1 MDGQDRRRYFRI
13 NDWVGLSYRSL
24 DGDLHSMSS
33 DGDNVQISS
42 AQVVETIDRELAA
55 ALNILS
61 QGNPAAANVIGL
73 LNKKLDFIAAE
84 LELDYLGGGL
94 IKHEQTQVNI
104 SACGMAFECDEQF
117 DAGQMLELKLLLK
130 PVNATLKLKG
140 CVNACNRV
148 AADSGKPYLLRL
160 DFVSTDTHV
169 REELIQHIVRR
180 QSMQLSERR
189 QEQAS
194 EQAG

>member
-1 MDGQDRRRYFRI
+1 MC
-13 NDWVGLSYRSL
+13 
-24 DGDLHSMSS
+24 S

-42 AQVVETIDRELAA
+42 AQVVKTIDRELTA
-55 ALNILS
+55 ALIVLWQS
-61 QGNPAAANVIGL
+61 NPAAAIVIGL

-84 LELDYLGGGL
+84 LELGYLGGGL

-117 DAGQMLELKLLLK
+117 DAGQMMELNLLLK

-140 CVNACNRV
+140 CVNACDRV
-148 AADSGKPYLLRL
+148 AAGSGKLYLLRL
-160 DFVSTDTHV
+160 DFVSTDAHV

-180 QSMQLSERR
+180 QSMQLSKQR